1 MKSASIGG
9 ESRRDVAIRRVARR
23 RIGQLYIKH
32 GSYYGRW
39 WTPDGRCLNRRVG
52 AVRAPGSSDGLT
64 WTQAEK
70 RFREL
75 QRAELVKPAPPRG
88 AREPTVD
95 DAAAAL
101 IRRLEIEGARTSYL
115 QNCESMHRIHISP
128 RIGSK
133 RVRRLTSDHVEA
145 VGTAMLGSGS
155 TSKTT
160 RNVLSFLHSILE
172 QARRNGWI
180 DANPAVLAARPRR
193 HRANDADPD
202 LRFLTVE
209 QLEAVLQAIPD
220 DVVRR
225 APGARKGRAG
235 PAPPPPPDC
244 LGPVIRL
251 LVLTAASTGL
261 RQSELLGL
269 RWRDVDR
276 DAHRIRVRNAFVRGE
291 HSSRGKS
298 DLSTRR
304 SVPVADVLLAE
315 LDRWRARTA
324 FSGEDDLVLAH
335 PETGKPIDRTKV
347 TRRFQKACADA
358 GVPVVRFHDLR
369 HTFATQLA
377 ARGEPLR
384 LIQELLGHAD
394 LKTTQIYAHYA
405 PSARELETVNRI
417 FGSLGDTTE
426 PEQGGDAPADR

>member
-1 MKSASIGG
+1 
-9 ESRRDVAIRRVARR
+9 VARR
-23 RIGQLYIKH
+23 RIGQLYVKH
-32 GSYYGRW
+32 GAYYGRW
-39 WTPDGRCLNRRVG
+39 WTPDGRCLNRRIG
-52 AVRAPGSSDGLT
+52 LVRAPGSTDGLT

-75 QRAELVKPAPPRG
+75 QRAELGKPAPPRD
-88 AREPTVD
+88 AREPIVD
-95 DAAAAL
+95 DAAATL
-101 IRRLEIEGARTSYL
+101 LRRLEIEGARKSYL
-115 QNCESMHRIHISP
+115 ENCESMHRIHIAP
-128 RIGSK
+128 RIGSRK
-133 RVRRLTSDHVEA
+133 VRQVTSAHVEA
-145 VGTAMLGSGS
+145 VGTAMLARGLAP
-155 TSKTT
+155 KTT

-172 QARRNGWI
+172 QARRLGWI
-180 DANPAVLAARPRR
+180 DANPAALAARPRR
-193 HRANDADPD
+193 RRTNDADPD

-209 QLEAVLQAIPD
+209 QVAAVLGVIPD
-220 DVVRR
+220 DIVQR
-225 APGARKGRAG
+225 APGRRKGRAG
-235 PAPPPPPDC
+235 PAPPPPPDR
-244 LGPVIRL
+244 LGPVMRL

-276 DAHRIRVRNAFVRGE
+276 DVQRIRVRNAYVRGE

-304 SVPVADVLLAE
+304 SVPVADALLAE
-315 LDRWRARTA
+315 LDRWRSRTV
-324 FSGEDDLVLAH
+324 FSGDDDLVFAH
-335 PETGKPIDRTKV
+335 PETGQPVDRTKV

-426 PEQGGDAPADR
+426 PEAGGHAPVDR